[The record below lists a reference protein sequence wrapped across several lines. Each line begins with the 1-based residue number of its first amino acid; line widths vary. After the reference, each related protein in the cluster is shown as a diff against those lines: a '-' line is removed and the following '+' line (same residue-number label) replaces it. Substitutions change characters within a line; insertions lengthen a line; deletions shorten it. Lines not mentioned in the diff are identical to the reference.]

1 MSYYTLQRIL
11 KRPNEQYF
19 LQKRI
24 LYKKEHQQL
33 KDEVGNIIRKDDV
46 GNISETWEDVQ
57 ELHGVI
63 QHRQDENIDYQGR
76 ESDLTYHGIF
86 TPDFDL
92 ETDKLSNYR
101 VKFVRDYETLYL
113 FIKEYDANNY
123 LRGNQNH
130 ITLVMDLD
138 KKYFGRQESVIM
150 LHGKYLVQNLK
161 IVQLH

>member
-1 MSYYTLQRIL
+1 MSFYTLQKIIR
-11 KRPNEQYF
+11 RPNEKYF

-24 LYKKEHQQL
+24 VYKKEHKQL
-33 KDEVGNIIRKDDV
+33 KDEVGNIIRKDEI
-46 GNISETWEDVQ
+46 GNLSEEWEDVQ

-63 QHRQDENIDYQGR
+63 QHRQDESIDYQGR
-76 ESDLTYHGIF
+76 ESTLTYHGLF

-138 KKYFGRQESVIM
+138 KKYAGRQE
-150 LHGKYLVQNLK
+150 
-161 IVQLH
+161 

>member
-1 MSYYTLQRIL
+1 MSYYTLQKIL

-24 LYKKEHQQL
+24 VYQKEEKFL
-33 KDEVGNIIRKDDV
+33 KDEVGNVIRKDEV
-46 GNISETWEDVQ
+46 GNISEKWEDIQ

-63 QHRQDENIDYQGR
+63 QHRQDEVIDYQGR
-76 ESDLTYHGIF
+76 ESNLTYHGLF

-92 ETDKLSNYR
+92 ETDKLDNYR
-101 VKFVRDYETLYL
+101 VKFIRDYETLYL

-130 ITLVMDLD
+130 ITLIMDLD
-138 KKYFGRQESVIM
+138 KKYFGIQE
-150 LHGKYLVQNLK
+150 
-161 IVQLH
+161 

>member
-1 MSYYTLQRIL
+1 MSFYTLQKII
-11 KRPNEQYF
+11 KRPNEKYF

-24 LYKKEHQQL
+24 VYKKEHKQL
-33 KDEVGNIIRKDDV
+33 KDEVGNIIRKDEI
-46 GNISETWEDVQ
+46 GNLSEKWEDVQ

-63 QHRQDENIDYQGR
+63 QHRQDESIDYQGR
-76 ESDLTYHGIF
+76 ESTLTYHGLF

-123 LRGNQNH
+123 LRDNQNH

-138 KKYFGRQESVIM
+138 KKYAGRQE
-150 LHGKYLVQNLK
+150 
-161 IVQLH
+161 

>member
-1 MSYYTLQRIL
+1 MDIMDQLDVDNMSYYTLQRVL

-24 LYKKEHQQL
+24 VYKKEHKQL
-33 KDEVGNIIRKDDV
+33 KDEVGNIIRKDEI
-46 GNISETWEDVQ
+46 GNLSEEWEDVQ

-63 QHRQDENIDYQGR
+63 QHRQDESIDYQGR
-76 ESDLTYHGIF
+76 ESTLTYHGLF

-138 KKYFGRQESVIM
+138 KKYAGRQE
-150 LHGKYLVQNLK
+150 
-161 IVQLH
+161 